1 MINAFSFKFINEN
14 DNSVD
19 IICGDL
25 VDLSEFKKISS
36 KSDLDFWGIYDS
48 LDSFS
53 YMVFSNYE
61 CPCIILRIK

>member
-1 MINAFSFKFINEN
+1 MNNDFSFRFINEN

-19 IICGDL
+19 IICGIL
-25 VDLSEFKKISS
+25 VDLCEFKKISS
-36 KSDLDFWGIYDS
+36 KSDLTFWDIYDS

-61 CPCIILRIK
+61 YPCIILRIK